1 MKRSAFAVYR
11 KIHLVIGWYGAA
23 YHFYRRKQNAY
34 GEPDGD
40 PVFVQ
45 KLDGIYHSTARDFV
59 ELVNNEGTSV
69 KSKINKGILFG
80 KDIKPIVQ
88 QGDLVEIHGS
98 DFYVTAVEP
107 VLYSDEV
114 IAYEVSVEEFIEEVN

>member
-1 MKRSAFAVYR
+1 MINAIKFLYKYR
-11 KIHLVIGWYGAA
+11 ITLRFTV
-23 YHFYRRKQNAY
+23 
-34 GEPDGD
+34 
-40 PVFVQ
+40 
-45 KLDGIYHSTARDFV
+45 GILFPA
-59 ELVNNEGTSV
+59 VNNEGTSV

-114 IAYEVSVEEFIEEVN
+114 IAYEVSVEEFIEGVN